1 MHRDG
6 NFIWFGRQLFPMWSR
21 VSVSLVLS
29 VFSGILSTLDP
40 LLMRRLIDYQLP
52 HRQFA
57 GALFLVLAIA
67 GCLLGGV
74 LALLWSSNLNFGVEQ
89 EVGQRLRVAIL
100 EQLNRLSADFH
111 ENTPAGDN
119 MTRLGADVDQ
129 ISQLTSEIASSTVR
143 ATVFLLVNLA
153 VMLYLNAAMT
163 LAIFPTLVLFSWI
176 QKRFSSSM
184 SKSADVA
191 QAETG
196 RASSILYEYISSLPQ
211 IQLLCAEKIVLT
223 NAVSVWSHMVRARKT
238 QKSTELLYAG
248 TVNASFILATF
259 LVLAFGSYQFL
270 HGALTIG
277 ALVAFYTY
285 QTRVFEPV
293 SLATDL
299 YSRLQRVGASI
310 HRVRAVLES
319 ESLVP
324 DFGHIV
330 KIPVPITQGILLD
343 KVQYSY
349 KPGRAALRDISL
361 NIAAG
366 ESLAIVGP
374 SGSGKSTLA
383 RLLVRLSDPQVGS
396 LTLDGYP
403 LRDYSLSALRQTI
416 CYVPQ
421 RPVFFNGSVRENLL
435 YANPEAT
442 SEDLLRTTDIARFS
456 CVLNKLPSGLDT
468 QLGPSGHSLSG
479 GELQRLAL
487 ARALLRKAP
496 GLILDESTSALD
508 IPTEQLILESI
519 AKHRAGAMLIVITH
533 RLASVAWMK
542 RIIVLDQGQIAATGE
557 HDHLYEHS
565 PLYRRLYQASPLTVH

>member
-1 MHRDG
+1 
-6 NFIWFGRQLFPMWSR
+6 
-21 VSVSLVLS
+21 
-29 VFSGILSTLDP
+29 
-40 LLMRRLIDYQLP
+40 
-52 HRQFA
+52 
-57 GALFLVLAIA
+57 
-67 GCLLGGV
+67 
-74 LALLWSSNLNFGVEQ
+74 
-89 EVGQRLRVAIL
+89 
-100 EQLNRLSADFH
+100 
-111 ENTPAGDN
+111 
-119 MTRLGADVDQ
+119 
-129 ISQLTSEIASSTVR
+129 
-143 ATVFLLVNLA
+143 
-153 VMLYLNAAMT
+153 
-163 LAIFPTLVLFSWI
+163 
-176 QKRFSSSM
+176 
-184 SKSADVA
+184 
-191 QAETG
+191 
-196 RASSILYEYISSLPQ
+196 
-211 IQLLCAEKIVLT
+211 
-223 NAVSVWSHMVRARKT
+223 MVRARKT
-238 QKSTELLYAG
+238 QKSTELVYAG
-248 TVNASFILATF
+248 TVNGSFILATL

-310 HRVRAVLES
+310 HRVRSVLEA

-330 KIPVPITQGILLD
+330 NPPGAIKQGILLD
-343 KVQYSY
+343 KVHYSY
-349 KPGRAALRDISL
+349 EPGRAALHNISL

-383 RLLVRLSDPQVGS
+383 RLLVRLSDPQMGS
-396 LTLDGYP
+396 ITLDGYP
-403 LRDYSLSALRQTI
+403 LRDYSLSALRQAI

-442 SEDLLRTTDIARFS
+442 SEDLLRTTEIARFS
-456 CVLNKLPSGLDT
+456 CVLNKLPAGLNT

-496 GLILDESTSALD
+496 VLILDESTSALD
-508 IPTEQLILESI
+508 VPTEQLILESI
-519 AKHRAGAMLIVITH
+519 AEHRSGAMLIVITH

-542 RIIVLDQGQIAATGE
+542 RIIVLDQGQIAAAGE
-557 HDHLYEHS
+557 HDDLCEHS
-565 PLYRRLYQASPLTVH
+565 PLYRRLYQANPLAVH